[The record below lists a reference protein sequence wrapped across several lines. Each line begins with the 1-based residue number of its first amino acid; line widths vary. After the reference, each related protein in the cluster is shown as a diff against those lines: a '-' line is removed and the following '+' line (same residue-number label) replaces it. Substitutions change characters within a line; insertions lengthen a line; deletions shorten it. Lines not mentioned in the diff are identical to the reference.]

1 MKNSRRLFVILSFI
15 VVIST
20 GCACDIPEFL
30 PGGGGCDPSSTFFPG
45 EGIPWTFNVIN
56 QSDRAIMIKVTPL
69 RNREGRDDTQD
80 INRNPLAIVDGP
92 IVEKPVAQGVLE
104 SLVVRTGKSFGGSL
118 DDPSVFR
125 SFTFEIMGLNTG
137 AIISFGWPVEG
148 AQNTT
153 VQYYGLGYVYS
164 FGPYSYV
171 SPHQLLSSLV
181 PGHYLCSDPIYNV
194 IVESSTSIKWSLDDK
209 VKLDCD
215 PFAPAPP

>member
-1 MKNSRRLFVILSFI
+1 MKNFRYLTSVFGFMI
-15 VVIST
+15 VIS
-20 GCACDIPEFL
+20 AS
-30 PGGGGCDPSSTFFPG
+30 GGCVTDPSDTFFPG
-45 EGIPWTFNVIN
+45 EGIPWTFNVTN
-56 QSDRAIMIKVTPL
+56 QSGSAVTVKVTPL
-69 RNREGRDDTQD
+69 RNKEIYADPRDL
-80 INRNPLAIVDGP
+80 NRNPPAIIDGP
-92 IVEKPVAQGVLE
+92 IIEKQVIQGVSE
-104 SLVVRTGKSFGGSL
+104 SLIIKTGVSGGGLNSS
-118 DDPSVFR
+118 DVFR